1 MTCSEVVTIYCQHFR
16 VLFVEGLALHPESVV
31 SPPAAGLNGALGREG
46 HYRSST
52 VDNHKMDSAGTV
64 RCLETS
70 EGLPFA
76 AAAVGCVVA
85 ALQVHTVVPED
96 LSDSL
101 TVAEPFAVVA
111 EGAVAVVVVA
121 AAAAVDKVVA
131 AAVAVV
137 DAAVA
142 AATSSAAVAV
152 GTAVGL
158 AAAVAVAAV
167 DIVVGETVLLS
178 SVADKGMAAPAVLGG
193 TLLKPGQHPSNPD
206 YWRHLWS
213 SVALNCYGL
222 DDEVHNAP
230 VLLLVAV
237 ECFFCFV
244 WDLPCDSGHV
254 HFEHPG
260 SLSELVCTAYGFA
273 AGLLYGLSVLRPGE

>member
-16 VLFVEGLALHPESVV
+16 VLFVEGLALHPENVV

-52 VDNHKMDSAGTV
+52 VDNHKMDSADTA
-64 RCLETS
+64 RCLETF
-70 EGLPFA
+70 EGPPLA
-76 AAAVGCVVA
+76 AAAAGCVVA
-85 ALQVHTVVPED
+85 ALQVHTVVPEH

-111 EGAVAVVVVA
+111 EGAVAVAVVVV
-121 AAAAVDKVVA
+121 AAVDKVA
-131 AAVAVV
+131 AAV

-152 GTAVGL
+152 GTAVAL
-158 AAAVAVAAV
+158 AAAAAVAAV
-167 DIVVGETVLLS
+167 DIVVGDTVLLS
-178 SVADKGMAAPAVLGG
+178 SAADKGMAAPAVLGG

-206 YWRHLWS
+206 YWKHLWS

-230 VLLLVAV
+230 VPLLVVV
-237 ECFFCFV
+237 ECSFCFV

-273 AGLLYGLSVLRPGE
+273 GGLQYGLSALRPGE